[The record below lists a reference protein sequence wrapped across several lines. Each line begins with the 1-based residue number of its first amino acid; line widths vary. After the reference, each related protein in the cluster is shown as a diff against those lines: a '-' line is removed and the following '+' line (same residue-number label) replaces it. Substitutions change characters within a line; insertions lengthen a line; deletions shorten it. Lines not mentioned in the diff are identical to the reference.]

1 MTPEQLQN
9 LEQLLAPRSDSGLNG
24 VEGIPNDAYRTTPF
38 GSSQVTPYE
47 PIRPE
52 QGYQSQLDPML
63 DARPDLSGWAD
74 DPSQGGLG
82 LASRPQPGQDEL
94 PYYRGPFGGVLE
106 RLGLTTA
113 VSPLD
118 KYAAQ
123 QEFPGITL
131 TPQQSRTLGN
141 QYLDLQLASQRQT
154 RATQMAQLEETKRQN
169 QWEDLFKVIG
179 NEKLSPPQA
188 IELLKG
194 MAKQNP
200 FAAEAAQT
208 INDKMI
214 GDFKTWQDYL
224 PRKPEE
230 YEQGLKAG
238 KLKWP
243 QIAAEIDAAK
253 AQGMEETKALA
264 KETAQQ
270 RKLQGLLT
278 KFRDNPDAMTDTEL
292 DIIDQHQKQRQER
305 ALKIQGLQ
313 VGLRGATADVKKKE
327 NAPSEVFSGIQGPQ
341 GESVTGVYD
350 PKTGT
355 TREMRGTPIQRTQD
369 LTATERGA
377 MVEERAVLKQISEL
391 DKLYNKEYVGQFDN
405 LIASAKET
413 APGVFG
419 PIKGEE
425 ELFRKTLNQIVT
437 NARRIDAGT
446 AQSVSELAQ
455 LAKTYP
461 DLGQHES
468 VFKPAVE
475 AMRNRITARL
485 EARSRLAAEI
495 ASGRQKPLS
504 LSDRA
509 SQLATLVSTPGFAK
523 DVDDA
528 KRIAQD
534 ILREE
539 LKLGIVKAD

>member
-1 MTPEQLQN
+1 MTPEQEAELTR
-9 LEQLLAPRSDSGLNG
+9 LLAPRPQESLQGL
-24 VEGIPNDAYRTTPF
+24 EGIENDVGLRRIVGAPPTPL
-38 GSSQVTPYE
+38 PYE
-47 PIRPE
+47 PITQSYTMTPDPLFASAPLPNAIDDGLAPSLSPQELPE
-52 QGYQSQLDPML
+52 YSGPGSMFTRILGLTRERAPQFDLSTEGGRAAKEYYDFQSQL
-63 DARPDLSGWAD
+63 
-74 DPSQGGLG
+74 
-82 LASRPQPGQDEL
+82 
-94 PYYRGPFGGVLE
+94 
-106 RLGLTTA
+106 
-113 VSPLD
+113 SPLD
-118 KYAAQ
+118 RFALRKHGGASQ
-123 QEFPGITL
+123 F
-131 TPQQSRTLGN
+131 
-141 QYLDLQLASQRQT
+141 LQQRQT
-154 RATQMAQLEETKRQN
+154 RAQQVAQLEETKRQN

-214 GDFKTWQDYL
+214 GDFKTWQTYL

-230 YEQGLKAG
+230 YEQGLKSG
-238 KLKWP
+238 QITWP
-243 QIAAEIDAAK
+243 QVAAEIDAAK
-253 AQGMEETKALA
+253 SQGMEETKALA
-264 KETAQQ
+264 KETATQ
-270 RKLQGLLT
+270 RKIQGLLT
-278 KFRDNPDAMTDTEL
+278 KFKQDPNAMTDTEL
-292 DIIDQHQKQRQER
+292 DLVDQHFKQQQER
-305 ALKIQGLQ
+305 ALKIQQLQ
-313 VGLRGATADVKKKE
+313 VGIQGLRADLTKKQ
-327 NAPSEVFSGIQGPQ
+327 NAPSEVYSGIQGPQ

-355 TREMRGTPIQRTQD
+355 TRELRGTPIQRTQD

-523 DVDDA
+523 DADDA

>member
-1 MTPEQLQN
+1 MTPEQIQKLDV
-9 LEQLLAPRSDSGLNG
+9 LLAPRPSSDLGGL
-24 VEGIPNDAYRTTPF
+24 EGIPNQAITLGQP
-38 GSSQVTPYE
+38 GPPALASYE
-47 PIRPE
+47 PIPSHLQYQPQPPEPDSVAIRGLMDPVSEGGLVVAGRGALPDRPQRNRPE
-52 QGYQSQLDPML
+52 DVLARELFGPDVQLGFTDRLRLRQSM
-63 DARPDLSGWAD
+63 AN
-74 DPSQGGLG
+74 GGL
-82 LASRPQPGQDEL
+82 
-94 PYYRGPFGGVLE
+94 
-106 RLGLTTA
+106 
-113 VSPLD
+113 
-118 KYAAQ
+118 
-123 QEFPGITL
+123 
-131 TPQQSRTLGN
+131 
-141 QYLDLQLASQRQT
+141 LQLAGKRQSQALQL
-154 RATQMAQLEETKRQN
+154 QQLEETKRQN
-169 QWEDLFKVIG
+169 QWEDIFKVLG
-179 NEKLSPPQA
+179 NEKLSPIQS
-188 IELLKG
+188 IEMLKG

-200 FAAEAAQT
+200 FAAQAAQT

-214 GDFKTWQDYL
+214 GDFKTWQSYL
-224 PRKPEE
+224 PRKAEE
-230 YEQGLKAG
+230 YEAGLKDG
-238 KLKWP
+238 TITWP
-243 QIAAEIDAAK
+243 QVAAEIDAAK
-253 AQGMEETKALA
+253 SQGTEETKALA
-264 KETAQQ
+264 KETAAQ
-270 RKLQGLLT
+270 RKMQGLLT
-278 KFRDNPDAMTDTEL
+278 KFKQDPNTMTDTEL
-292 DIIDQHQKQRQER
+292 DLVDQHFKQQQER
-305 ALKIQGLQ
+305 ALKIQQLQ
-313 VGLRGATADVKKKE
+313 VGIQGSRADLTKKQ
-327 NAPSEVFSGIQGPQ
+327 NAPSEVYSGIQGPQ

-523 DVDDA
+523 DADDA

>member
-1 MTPEQLQN
+1 MTPEQLQE
-9 LEQLLAPRSDSGLNG
+9 LEQLLAPRPSVGLG
-24 VEGIPNDAYRTTPF
+24 GLEGIQNNGLQKALPGPP
-38 GSSQVTPYE
+38 SVQSYE
-47 PIRPE
+47 PIPSHLQYQVQQPE
-52 QGYQSQLDPML
+52 PDVASLQGFTDPT
-63 DARPDLSGWAD
+63 SE
-74 DPSQGGLG
+74 GGLG
-82 LASRPQPGQDEL
+82 IAGQGEL
-94 PYYRGPFGGVLE
+94 PSIPTHNRPEDILARELYGPDVQLGFTDRLRLRQSMADGGM
-106 RLGLTTA
+106 
-113 VSPLD
+113 
-118 KYAAQ
+118 
-123 QEFPGITL
+123 
-131 TPQQSRTLGN
+131 
-141 QYLDLQLASQRQT
+141 LQLAGRRQ
-154 RATQMAQLEETKRQN
+154 AQALQLQQLEETKRQN
-169 QWEDLFKVIG
+169 QWEDLFKVLG
-179 NEKLSPPQA
+179 NDKLSPPQS

-200 FAAEAAQT
+200 FAAQAAQT

-214 GDFKTWQDYL
+214 GDFKTWQGYL

-230 YEQGLKAG
+230 YEQGLKSG
-238 KLKWP
+238 QITWP
-243 QIAAEIDAAK
+243 QVAAEIDVAK
-253 AQGMEETKALA
+253 AQGTEETKAMA

-278 KFRDNPDAMTDTEL
+278 KFQQDPNAMTDTEL
-292 DIIDQHQKQRQER
+292 DLIDQHQKQQQER
-305 ALKIQGLQ
+305 ALKIQQLQ
-313 VGLRGATADVKKKE
+313 VGLQGAKADVMKKT
-327 NAPSEVFSGIQGPQ
+327 NAPSEVYSGIQGPQ

-377 MVEERAVLKQISEL
+377 MVEERAVLKQIAEM
-391 DKLYNKEYVGQFDN
+391 DKLYDKEYVGQFDN
-405 LIASAKET
+405 LLATAKET
-413 APGVFG
+413 APGLFG
-419 PIKGEE
+419 PISGKE

-446 AQSVSELAQ
+446 AQSVSELTQ

-461 DLGQHES
+461 DLSQHES
-468 VFKPAVE
+468 VYKPAVE

-509 SQLATLVSTPGFAK
+509 SQLAMLVSTPGFAK
-523 DVDDA
+523 DADEA
-528 KRIAQD
+528 KRIAQE